1 MSLSMAATEDS
12 SSEDDGDDD
21 DVSRHAPVLLANFR
35 IAKFAFEQCLLLI
48 RGTTE
53 SDQHTSQLVSDV
65 IHIQAKL
72 LNAIRDIEEG
82 NYADA
87 EPLDP
92 GGEDHLANIGEEDED
107 SGSDEGRDS
116 DAIVAMAASSETTSA
131 SPLAAVATPPS
142 AVEIAE
148 PPVHPA
154 ATSSEPVPESDV
166 SPEKDTSAGDP
177 GKPRAAHKQKRKKSA
192 ADIIMEANSGIL
204 GGEEPDQ
211 PPIPMMLESQGSQ
224 GSFKGLQERS
234 NSGRSMGLPALN
246 SDTPPHKTSKKG
258 QGLGSSRLPGLDSVE
273 KSLERTNER
282 SLKRHNNSV
291 VKRKPASVEPNVP
304 TVKDSMRRESELLSG
319 DIENIIDGNAPP
331 VHNGS
336 SDESISGDVII
347 ATEGDSR
354 CCAWKDDWIIW
365 LNYK

>member
-1 MSLSMAATEDS
+1 
-12 SSEDDGDDD
+12 
-21 DVSRHAPVLLANFR
+21 
-35 IAKFAFEQCLLLI
+35 
-48 RGTTE
+48 
-53 SDQHTSQLVSDV
+53 
-65 IHIQAKL
+65 
-72 LNAIRDIEEG
+72 
-82 NYADA
+82 
-87 EPLDP
+87 
-92 GGEDHLANIGEEDED
+92 
-107 SGSDEGRDS
+107 
-116 DAIVAMAASSETTSA
+116 
-131 SPLAAVATPPS
+131 
-142 AVEIAE
+142 
-148 PPVHPA
+148 
-154 ATSSEPVPESDV
+154 V

-211 PPIPMMLESQGSQ
+211 PPIPMLESQGSQ

-234 NSGRSMGLPALN
+234 NIGRSMGLPALN
-246 SDTPPHKTSKKG
+246 SDTPPHKTSNKG
-258 QGLGSSRLPGLDSVE
+258 QGLGSSRPPCLDSGE